1 MEVRKE
7 HKYFTI
13 VEHEKEQ
20 EYLREK
26 QKDGWKFV
34 KVTGLGTYHFEKCEP
49 EDVIYQLDY
58 NQDGLAHKEEY
69 VQMFRDCG
77 WEYLQDFFGYSY
89 FRKPAAQMSGNE
101 EEIFCDDHS
110 RLEMMKR
117 VFKGRL
123 VPLLVIFSCILVPQF
138 LMNMFGAHND
148 FNNSLA
154 VLFGVLIVLYV
165 LVFATWTVK
174 YLQYKRKTEK

>member
-26 QKDGWKFV
+26 QKAGWKFV

-58 NQDGLAHKEEY
+58 NQEGLAHKEEY

-89 FRKPAAQMSGNE
+89 FRKPMSEAGE
-101 EEIFCDDHS
+101 EEGIFCDDES
-110 RLEMMKR
+110 RLEMMNR
-117 VFKGRL
+117 VFRGRL
-123 VPLLVIFSCILVPQF
+123 TPLIVIFICILLPQF
-138 LMNMFGAHND
+138 VS
-148 FNNSLA
+148 NSLNHHPVISVIFA
-154 VLFGVLIVLYV
+154 ILIILY
-165 LVFATWTVK
+165 LGIFAAFASHYLAFRRNVK
-174 YLQYKRKTEK
+174 K

>member
-26 QKDGWKFV
+26 QKAGWKFV

-69 VQMFRDCG
+69 VQV
-77 WEYLQDFFGYSY
+77 
-89 FRKPAAQMSGNE
+89 AGNTCK
-101 EEIFCDDHS
+101 ISLDTAI
-110 RLEMMKR
+110 LENRQPK
-117 VFKGRL
+117 
-123 VPLLVIFSCILVPQF
+123 
-138 LMNMFGAHND
+138 
-148 FNNSLA
+148 
-154 VLFGVLIVLYV
+154 
-165 LVFATWTVK
+165 
-174 YLQYKRKTEK
+174 

>member
-26 QKDGWKFV
+26 QKAGWKFV

-58 NQDGLAHKEEY
+58 NQEGLAHKEEY

-89 FRKPAAQMSGNE
+89 FRKPQAEMNGNE
-101 EEIFCDDHS
+101 EEIFCDDNS
-110 RLEMMKR
+110 RLEMIGR
-117 VFKGRL
+117 VFKGRM
-123 VPLLVIFSCILVPQF
+123 VPLLIIFAAIICPQ
-138 LMNMFGAHND
+138 LIANSMHSSGFGRG
-148 FNNSLA
+148 
-154 VLFGVLIVLYV
+154 LFIAYCCLFFLYV
-165 LVFATWTVK
+165 LIFIQWGVMYWK
-174 YLQYKRKTEK
+174 LKNKK